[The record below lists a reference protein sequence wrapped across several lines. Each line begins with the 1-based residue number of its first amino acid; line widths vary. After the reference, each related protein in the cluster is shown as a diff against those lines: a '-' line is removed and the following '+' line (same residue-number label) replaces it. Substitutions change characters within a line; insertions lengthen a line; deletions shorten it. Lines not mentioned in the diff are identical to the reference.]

1 MFIVNSFLRTSNGEF
16 VQVETCTDHP
26 TDPDYVEGAIE
37 IVVDGVEIVGRRE
50 WDYIDQLWSYIADMV
65 EALRSHGTASTYYPD
80 QPIRLEFKREGSRVV
95 VASQD
100 GEWVRRG
107 SVDYVEFDRIIRTA
121 GRAFFERMAEL
132 VPSKMKAYATAQS
145 RLERR

>member
-1 MFIVNSFLRTSNGEF
+1 MFIVNSFLRTPNGEF
-16 VQVETCTDHP
+16 VQVESCTNCP

-37 IVVDGVEIVGRRE
+37 IIVDGVEIVGRRE

-80 QPIRLEFKREGSRVV
+80 QPIRLEFKRERSRVV

-107 SVDYVEFDRIIRTA
+107 SVDYVEFDRTIGTA
-121 GRAFFERMAEL
+121 GRAFFGRMAEL
-132 VPSKMKAYATAQS
+132 LPGRIEAYALAQS
-145 RLERR
+145 KLERR